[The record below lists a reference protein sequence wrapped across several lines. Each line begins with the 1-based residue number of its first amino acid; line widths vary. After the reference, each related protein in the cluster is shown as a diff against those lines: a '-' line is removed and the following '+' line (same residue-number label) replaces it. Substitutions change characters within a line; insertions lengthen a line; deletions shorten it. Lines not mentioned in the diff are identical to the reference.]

1 MRPLL
6 KRLINVDAAAIN
18 RHPIYTLWE
27 AKQTKNK
34 SYSTLFK
41 QIKNKKAFWNR
52 YIRIRI
58 RILLSNRGPTRGKV
72 ITVIHKQ

>member
-1 MRPLL
+1 MVYIGVKYLL
-6 KRLINVDAAAIN
+6 LLSKRGFDVETCIFFL
-18 RHPIYTLWE
+18 LL
-27 AKQTKNK
+27 
-34 SYSTLFK
+34 LFK
-41 QIKNKKAFWNR
+41 KI